1 MNIFV
6 LDNDPRVAAAQ
17 HCDKHVVKMILET
30 VQMLSTVRDRYGESA
45 PYKPSHKKH
54 PCTLWAG
61 ASKENYVWLVQL
73 GLALGKE
80 FESRYGKK
88 HLSSIRLLEI
98 VDPPESM
105 PSLGLTPFAQA
116 MPADYKCADAV
127 EAYRTYY
134 INDKMRFAT
143 WTRGA
148 SVPGWWPGLSAA

>member
-45 PYKPSHKKH
+45 PYKPSHKNH

-61 ASKENYVWLVQL
+61 AS
-73 GLALGKE
+73 KE